1 MAIEKAEKKPMQ
13 TKNKILIAAASIIVI
28 AGIAVG
34 IYFGVRKNDNANGSS
49 SNSSSGNAISSSS
62 SSVVPSATTS
72 SAPQPTTVL
81 PPAGQNGTMVNGTL
95 LPYYTLTGPA
105 PAPVTTAGT
114 VYTNCVVPGTY
125 SISYDDG
132 PSAYTHELLDL
143 LDKEQIKVTFFV
155 NGNNDGCI
163 YDPTVRSVI
172 KRAYESG
179 HQIAS
184 HTWSH
189 PQLTTLTVDQITLQM
204 KRVEQALL
212 DILGIV
218 PRYMRPPFGDGTFG
232 NGNAND
238 VKVQSTLKSLGYVI
252 ATWDIATTDAD
263 IDDNNPV
270 HKLTDDALAK
280 VERGVVTSAV
290 SAAPAGANH
299 MQLMH
304 DTYQRTVRQLS
315 PWSITYIKG
324 LNYKIVPVAACLGD
338 TDPRNWYQ
346 TLTTPSANPPTTCTK

>member
-1 MAIEKAEKKPMQ
+1 MAIETGEKKPMQ

-28 AGIAVG
+28 VGIAVG
-34 IYFGVRKNDNANGSS
+34 IYFGVRKNGNNNATNGSNNSVGGSS
-49 SNSSSGNAISSSS
+49 SSTDGS
-62 SSVVPSATTS
+62 SATS
-72 SAPQPTTVL
+72 SAAPQPTAVL
-81 PPAGQNGTMVNGTL
+81 PPAAQNGTMVNGTL
-95 LPYYTLTGPA
+95 LPYYVLTGDA
-105 PAPVTTAGT
+105 PAPVTTAGI
-114 VYTNCVVPGTY
+114 VYTNCKVPGTY

-132 PSAYTHELLDL
+132 PSAYTHALLDL

-163 YDPTVRSVI
+163 YDPTIRSVI

-189 PQLTTLTVDQITLQM
+189 PQLTTLSVDQIKLEM
-204 KRVEQALL
+204 SRVEQALL
-212 DILGIV
+212 EILGIV

-238 VKVQSTLKSLGYVI
+238 VKVQSTLKSMGYVI

-263 IDDNNPV
+263 IDDNNTP
-270 HKLTDDALAK
+270 HKLSDEQLAK
-280 VERGVVTSAV
+280 VEQGVVTSAV
-290 SAAPAGANH
+290 TAAPKGANH

-304 DTYQRTVRQLS
+304 DTYQRTVTQLS
-315 PWSITYIKG
+315 PWSINYIKG
-324 LNYKIVPVAACLGD
+324 LGYKIVPVAACLGD
-338 TDPRNWYQ
+338 EDPRNWYQ
-346 TLTTPSANPPTTCTK
+346 TLTTPAANPPTTCTK

>member
-1 MAIEKAEKKPMQ
+1 MTNDKGEKRSMQ
-13 TKNKILIAAASIIVI
+13 TKNKILIAVASIIVV

-34 IYFGVRKNDNANGSS
+34 IYFGVRKNDNN
-49 SNSSSGNAISSSS
+49 SNSNSFSDKASSGTSI
-62 SSVVPSATTS
+62 VPSGTTS
-72 SAPQPTTVL
+72 AAPQPTVV
-81 PPAGQNGTMVNGTL
+81 PPPLQNGTMVNGTI

-114 VYTNCVVPGTY
+114 VYTNCVVNGTY

-172 KRAYESG
+172 KRAYDSG

-189 PQLTTLTVDQITLQM
+189 PQLTTLTVEQITVQM

-212 DILGIV
+212 DLLGIV

-232 NGNAND
+232 NGNAGD
-238 VKVQSTLKSLGYVI
+238 VKVQSTLKTMGYVI

-263 IDDNNPV
+263 IDDNNPT
-270 HKLTDDALAK
+270 HKLTDEALAK
-280 VERGVVTSAV
+280 IEQGVVTSAV
-290 SAAPAGANH
+290 TAAGPGANH

-304 DTYQRTVRQLS
+304 DTYQRTVRNLS
-315 PWSITYIKG
+315 PWSIGYIKG
-324 LNYKIVPVAACLGD
+324 LGYKIVPVAACLGD

-346 TLTTPSANPPTTCTK
+346 TFSTPAANPPTTCTP

>member
-1 MAIEKAEKKPMQ
+1 MTTDKGEKKPMQ
-13 TKNKILIAAASIIVI
+13 TKNKILIAVASIIVL

-34 IYFGVRKNDNANGSS
+34 IYFGVRKNDNANGKSNNSS
-49 SNSSSGNAISSSS
+49 DRSNSG
-62 SSVVPSATTS
+62 SSVAPSATTTGG
-72 SAPQPTTVL
+72 AVPTPSVV
-81 PPAGQNGTMVNGTL
+81 PPPLQNGTMVNGTL

-114 VYTNCVVPGTY
+114 VYTNCNVPGTY

-163 YDPTVRSVI
+163 YDPKVRSVI
-172 KRAYESG
+172 KRAYDSG

-189 PQLTTLTVDQITLQM
+189 PQLTTLTVDQITTQM
-204 KRVEQALL
+204 RRVEQALL
-212 DILGIV
+212 ELLGIV

-232 NGNAND
+232 NKNAND
-238 VKVQSTLKSLGYVI
+238 MKVQNTLKGMGYVI

-263 IDDNNPV
+263 IDDNLPT
-270 HKLTDDALAK
+270 HKLSDEALAAK
-280 VERGVVTSAV
+280 EQGVVTSAV
-290 SAAPAGANH
+290 NAAPKGANH

-304 DTYQRTVRQLS
+304 DTYQRTVTKLS
-315 PWSITYIKG
+315 PWSISYIKG
-324 LNYKIVPVAACLGD
+324 LGYKIVPVAACLGD

-346 TLTTPSANPPTTCTK
+346 TFTAPVANPPTTCTP

>member
-1 MAIEKAEKKPMQ
+1 MSIEKGDKKPMQ

-34 IYFGVRKNDNANGSS
+34 VYFGVRKTDNATGQIN
-49 SNSSSGNAISSSS
+49 NATGDS
-62 SSVVPSATTS
+62 SSVSGTPSATPSATTS
-72 SAPQPTTVL
+72 VAPQTTAVL

-114 VYTNCVVPGTY
+114 VYTNCKVPNTY

-163 YDPTVRSVI
+163 YDPKVRSVI
-172 KRAYESG
+172 KRAYDSG

-189 PQLTTLTVDQITLQM
+189 PQLTTLTVAQITTQM
-204 KRVEQALL
+204 KRVEQALTDL
-212 DILGIV
+212 LGIV
-218 PRYMRPPFGDGTFG
+218 PRYMRPPYGDGTFG

-238 VKVQSTLKSLGYVI
+238 VKVQSTLKSMGYVI
-252 ATWDIATTDAD
+252 TTWDIATTDAD
-263 IDDNNPV
+263 IDDNLPT
-270 HKLTDDALAK
+270 HKLSDAALAK
-280 VERGVVTSAV
+280 IEQGVVTSAV
-290 SAAPAGANH
+290 NTALKGANH

-304 DTYQRTVRQLS
+304 DTYQRTVTQLS
-315 PWSITYIKG
+315 PWSIGYIKG
-324 LNYKIVPVAACLGD
+324 LGYKIVPVAVCLGD
-338 TDPRNWYQ
+338 EDPRNWYQ
-346 TLTTPSANPPTTCTK
+346 TFTTPSANPPTACTP

>member
-1 MAIEKAEKKPMQ
+1 MSTEKAKKPMQ

-49 SNSSSGNAISSSS
+49 SNSTGESSSS
-62 SSVVPSATTS
+62 SSSAVPSGTTS
-72 SAPQPTTVL
+72 AAPQPTGVL
-81 PPAGQNGTMVNGTL
+81 PVQNGTMVNGTL
-95 LPYYTLTGPA
+95 LPYYTLTGPV
-105 PAPVTTAGT
+105 PAPKATAGT
-114 VYTNCVVPGTY
+114 VYTNCVEPGTY

-132 PSAYTHELLDL
+132 PSAYTHSLLDL
-143 LDKEQIKVTFFV
+143 LDKEEIKVTFFV
-155 NGNNDGCI
+155 NGDNDGCI

-189 PQLTTLTVDQITLQM
+189 PQLTTLSVEQITLQM
-204 KRVEQALL
+204 TRVEQALL

-218 PRYMRPPFGDGTFG
+218 PRYMRPPYGDGTFG

-238 VKVQSTLKSLGYVI
+238 VKVQTTLKNMGYVI

-263 IDDNNPV
+263 IDDNNAV

-280 VERGVVTSAV
+280 VEQGVVTSSV
-290 SAAPAGANH
+290 SAAPVGANH

-304 DTYQRTVRQLS
+304 DTYQRTVTQLS

-324 LNYKIVPVAACLGD
+324 LNYKIVPVAVCLGD
-338 TDPRNWYQ
+338 SDPRNWYQ
-346 TLTTPSANPPTTCTK
+346 TITTPSANPPTTCTK